1 MMNTATSLISDVIG
15 DDAANAAF
23 VYGFYSLADK
33 IGNGALL
40 FILVSQYT
48 NDPDALRYI
57 LSTIPVICSVLAY
70 CLTWIGNRFYANKLA
85 KITGL
90 AKK

>member
-1 MMNTATSLISDVIG
+1 MNTATSLISDVIG

-48 NDPDALRYI
+48 TDAFALKYI
-57 LSTIPVICSVLAY
+57 LSSIPIICSILAY
-70 CLTWIGNRFYANKLA
+70 ALTWIGNKFYSKKMA

-90 AKK
+90 VRK

>member
-1 MMNTATSLISDVIG
+1 MNTATSLISDVIG
-15 DDAANAAF
+15 DDSENAAF

-40 FILVSQYT
+40 FVLVSQYT
-48 NDPDALRYI
+48 TDPYALRYI

-70 CLTWIGNRFYANKLA
+70 CLTWIGNRFYSKKMA

-90 AKK
+90 V